1 MLKEQPLWYKLYY
14 LPQYHQLARILG
26 YEGLPA
32 PEAVRRAKPLLEK
45 YGKAKMDQVSHDIV
59 HIDGRTN
66 PPTARL
72 TDEARKLCRQL
83 LGPPP
88 ETPAEELRRD
98 PNTTRA
104 S

>member
-1 MLKEQPLWYKLYY
+1 VPKEQPLWYKLYY
-14 LPQYHQLARILG
+14 LPQYYELARILG

-45 YGKAKMDQVSHDIV
+45 YGKSVMDQVSRDIV
-59 HIDGRTN
+59 QIDGRTN

-72 TDEARKLCRQL
+72 RDEARKLCRQL

-88 ETPAEELRRD
+88 ETAAEGSRLDRS
-98 PNTTRA
+98 TA
-104 S
+104 